1 MTRETRI
8 GLLVGLSFI
17 VMFGLVLG
25 ELTGGAQPMPE
36 PQDALGKVREDWAA
50 PITLQ
55 ATDPQEHIPVVQPE
69 RSARQD
75 GSSVESRLLRP
86 GRNAGRVSSTLQRR
100 QPAAQSARRRVAI
113 SGARRYYEE
122 LSLDQLQKRFAPGA
136 SNKRTARSNRSKKP
150 SGRIYVVRS
159 GDNLTKIARRT
170 LKDDSHAAVRKL
182 YEANRDRLKNPDRL
196 SVGMKLRIPS

>member
-36 PQDALGKVREDWAA
+36 PQDALSNIREDWAA

-75 GSSVESRLLRP
+75 GSAVESRLLRP
-86 GRNAGRVSSTLQRR
+86 GRNAGRVSSTLQRS
-100 QPAAQSARRRVAI
+100 QPTVQTASRRAATSAK
-113 SGARRYYEE
+113 RYYEE
-122 LSLDQLQKRFAPGA
+122 LSLGQLQKRFAPVA
-136 SNKRTARSNRSKKP
+136 SNKRTARSKKP

-182 YEANRDRLKNPDRL
+182 YEANRDRLDNPDHL